1 MIFYYRVLFVFI
13 LLTSLHTAWGAGRVD
28 SLRAGYMDPDTAKT
42 LFRFGNYNPAL
53 LGKNEDLGWIKPS
66 EITIDSIIPGKD
78 IWFRMPLPDARWK
91 NPALY
96 VYGFLFNLE
105 IFIDSNRIYDYRAQN
120 SSREGP
126 RWIIIPLNHEY
137 AGKDLYIKAY
147 IKHLLYLGELRE
159 VKIGSMA
166 ELLQLRDAQELKM
179 FGNFT
184 RDAIVGGIL
193 IFLAL
198 FSLFIFALRFSL
210 RLYPFLLFSIIAM
223 CSGVD
228 YLLYPAAAGGL
239 LGLQHGYLA
248 IISLV
253 ALFIL
258 SPAFIMFIEQLF
270 GPGIKKLLRRMWQ
283 VSIVYT
289 AVFLAAIAVDIRYA
303 QYFPDVAQTIL
314 VEIGIIVIIF
324 IISGYL
330 KKPNAKYVIGAIGLF
345 FILAVFDLVS
355 DAINPAWQFT
365 LSGWGV
371 LILAFALSH
380 MLISYYTRMA
390 EDFTI
395 TQAAMQKKEAEVEF
409 LREENL
415 RSQYEALKNQVNPH
429 FLFNSFSTLISL
441 IEEKPEM
448 AQRFVQMLSNVY
460 RYVLFCQDK
469 ELVLLSSEIEFV
481 QAYMFLLKNRFEN
494 AIDVAV
500 SIPEKYYSYSIVPLS
515 LQILLENVIKHN
527 IVSEKKPMQIQ
538 ITYHEDT
545 GYLTVSNT
553 LQRKNT
559 FQESTKLGLKNII
572 NRYKFFSDKEIIIED
587 GPHFFTVYLPLIE
600 GHYGNTGTDN

>member
-1 MIFYYRVLFVFI
+1 MIYYYRVLFAFI
-13 LLTSLHTAWGAGRVD
+13 LLTSLQTVRGAGSVD
-28 SLRAGYMDPDTAKT
+28 SSRTGYMDPDTAKT
-42 LFRFGNYNPAL
+42 RLRIGNYNPAL
-53 LGKNEDLGWIKPS
+53 LGKDGDYGWIKPS
-66 EITIDSIIPGKD
+66 EITLDSIIPGKD
-78 IWFRMPLPDARWK
+78 IWFRMPLPDIRWK

-105 IFIDSNRIYDYRAQN
+105 IYIDSSRIYDYRGQKPG
-120 SSREGP
+120 REGP

-137 AGKDLYIKAY
+137 AGRNLFIKAY
-147 IKHLLYLGELRE
+147 IKHLLFLGELRE
-159 VKIGSMA
+159 VKIGSTA
-166 ELLQLRDAQELKM
+166 ELLQLRDEQE
-179 FGNFT
+179 FT
-184 RDAIVGGIL
+184 MTRDFARDAIVGGIL
-193 IFLAL
+193 LFLAL

-223 CSGVD
+223 CSGID
-228 YLLYPAAAGGL
+228 YILYPAAAGGL
-239 LGLQHGYLA
+239 LGLQYGYLEL
-248 IISLV
+248 ISLI

-258 SPAFIMFIEQLF
+258 SPVFIMFIEQLF
-270 GPGIKKLLRRMWQ
+270 GPGIKKLLRRLWQ
-283 VSIVYT
+283 ISIVYT
-289 AVFLAAIAVDIRYA
+289 AVFLAAIAVDVRYA

-330 KKPNAKYVIGAIGLF
+330 KKPNAKYIIAAIGIFLV
-345 FILAVFDLVS
+345 LAVFDLVS
-355 DAINPAWQFT
+355 EAVNPAWQFT

-380 MLISYYTRMA
+380 MLITYYTRMA

-395 TQAAMQKKEAEVEF
+395 TRAAMQKKEAEVKL

-415 RSQYEALKNQVNPH
+415 RSQYEALKSQVNPH

-527 IVSEKKPMQIQ
+527 IVSEKKPMKIQ
-538 ITYHEDT
+538 ISYHEDT

-572 NRYKFFSDKEIIIED
+572 NRYKFFSDKEIIIEN
-587 GPHFFTVYLPLIE
+587 GPCLFAVYLPLIE